1 MVEEDVETSSDG
13 RNEECTDSEGI
24 IELLVSCFLME
35 QLIDLLFERL
45 FRTIECGVLFCD
57 INEINRLLLV
67 LDDDDDDGKR
77 IECVNEL
84 LS

>member
-24 IELLVSCFLME
+24 ELLISCFLME
-35 QLIDLLFERL
+35 ELIDLLFERL